1 MPGNDINR
9 QNRKPA
15 AQAAGFLLRA
25 CRQMTGKAHP
35 RMAWIY
41 PIGIASM
48 HDRDPFG
55 TPQVDPRHAWMP
67 IAGTSPL
74 R

>member
-25 CRQMTGKAHP
+25 CRQMIGKAHP

-41 PIGIASM
+41 
-48 HDRDPFG
+48 
-55 TPQVDPRHAWMP
+55 
-67 IAGTSPL
+67 
-74 R
+74 